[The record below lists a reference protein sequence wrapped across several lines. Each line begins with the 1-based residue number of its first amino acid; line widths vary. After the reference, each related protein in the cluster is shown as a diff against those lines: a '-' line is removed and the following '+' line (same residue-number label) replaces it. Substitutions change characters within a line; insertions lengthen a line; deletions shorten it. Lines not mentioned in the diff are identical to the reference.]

1 MIDVFGTL
9 GPCCE
14 SEDVLTAMFAEGMT
28 GMRIN
33 LSHVMLCDCRKQID
47 RIRSSA
53 EKAGVSPKIL
63 IDMQGPE
70 LRIGDLES
78 PWMLTE
84 KETLILGKG
93 GVPLDNRILKEIK
106 TNMQILLDDGK
117 LLVEAVE
124 VQPESC
130 VTKVL
135 RGGVLSSRKS
145 IALEGAKVDMPVL
158 TERDIENLKV
168 AKEYGITGVMQPFVR
183 RREDLLQVRQQL
195 KENGCED
202 LRLYAKIEN
211 KSGVEQLEHLLDVC
225 DEVVIARGD
234 LGNSM
239 PLWELPK
246 VQKHLSKVCKD
257 AGKTFMVVTQMLSSM
272 EHSKVP
278 TRAEVSDIYN
288 AALDG
293 ATSVMVTG
301 ETAVGEYPVDVI
313 RYLRKTVD
321 MV

>member
-158 TERDIENLKV
+158 TERDIENIKV
-168 AKEYGITGVMQPFVR
+168 AKDYGITGIMQPFAR
-183 RREDLLQVRQQL
+183 SRE
-195 KENGCED
+195 
-202 LRLYAKIEN
+202 A
-211 KSGVEQLEHLLDVC
+211 
-225 DEVVIARGD
+225 
-234 LGNSM
+234 
-239 PLWELPK
+239 
-246 VQKHLSKVCKD
+246 
-257 AGKTFMVVTQMLSSM
+257 AGKTVF
-272 EHSKVP
+272 K
-278 TRAEVSDIYN
+278 
-288 AALDG
+288 
-293 ATSVMVTG
+293 
-301 ETAVGEYPVDVI
+301 
-313 RYLRKTVD
+313 RKRL
-321 MV
+321 